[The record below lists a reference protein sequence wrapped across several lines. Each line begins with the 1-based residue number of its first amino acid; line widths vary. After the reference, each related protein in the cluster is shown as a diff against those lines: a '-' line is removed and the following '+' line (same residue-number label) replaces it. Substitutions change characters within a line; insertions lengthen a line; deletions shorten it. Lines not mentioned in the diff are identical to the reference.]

1 MYTYDTLE
9 KVPLH
14 EMARCLNLAFSDY
27 AVPVHLEETEL
38 PGFFAASGIEKN
50 RSFGAFLDG
59 RLVGFLFHA
68 CHPYQDQSAAFA
80 VGAGVMP
87 DHRGKGVFTGLF
99 ALAERRLR
107 EMSTEAYYLEV
118 LQQNERAVALYERLG
133 FSVIRELAVLRAVAD
148 GNEPAS
154 EAVTFAPFTGLD
166 LAEGCRR
173 VRYSFEH
180 SDHVLMLHPER
191 YGVAYRKEDKISAYC
206 IFSKADGSL
215 CQLGYHS
222 LADLR
227 EVIRTLLSRYSSIT
241 AKNIDL
247 DDAEILDI
255 LASLG
260 FQTVVKQ
267 FEMAKSLR

>member
-38 PGFFAASGIEKN
+38 PGFFAASGIEEK

-59 RLVGFLFHA
+59 RLIGFLFHA
-68 CHPYQDQSAAFA
+68 CHPYQGQSAAFA
-80 VGAGVMP
+80 VGAGVVP
-87 DHRGKGVFTGLF
+87 GHRGKGVIASLF
-99 ALAERRLR
+99 ALAEQRLR
-107 EMSTEAYYLEV
+107 QISTEAYYLEV

-133 FSVIRELAVLRAVAD
+133 FSITRELAVLRAVANH
-148 GNEPAS
+148 NEPAA
-154 EAVTFAPFTGLD
+154 EGAAWAPFTGLD

-173 VRYSFEH
+173 ARYSFEH
-180 SDHVLMLHPER
+180 SDHVLVLHPER
-191 YGVAYRKEDKISAYC
+191 YGVVYRKNDKISAYC

-215 CQLGYHS
+215 CQLGYRS
-222 LADLR
+222 LEDLR
-227 EVIRTLLSRYSSIT
+227 KVVQTLLERYGCIT
-241 AKNIDL
+241 AKNIDS
-247 DDAEILDI
+247 DDAEVLDM

-267 FEMAKSLR
+267 FEMVKRLQ